1 MIFKIDDIEIELAEK
16 NKGIRLTTHND
27 DNIILPNQTMDSV
40 ENIVKENFQ
49 IVKSYYQ
56 AKLGVSAS
64 VDKHDINA
72 VSLKI
77 VLYYL
82 YMYNM
87 WRKMYENHRDRD
99 LKFLAKDFENPNTSD
114 RIIWY
119 FKKKYPK
126 SYSAKCELMLSLS
139 PDEFKRYEKKRQE
152 FDDMW

>member
-1 MIFKIDDIEIELAEK
+1 MKFKIDDTEIELARE

-56 AKLGVSAS
+56 AKSGVSVS
-64 VDKHDINA
+64 VDKHDISV

-87 WRKMYENHRDRD
+87 WRRIYEHHKDRD
-99 LKFLAKDFENPNTSD
+99 LEFLAEDFENPSTRD
-114 RIIWY
+114 TIIWY
-119 FKKKYPK
+119 FKKKYPEN
-126 SYSAKCELMLSLS
+126 YSTKCELMLSMS
-139 PDEFKRYEKKRQE
+139 ADEFKSYEKKRQE
-152 FDDMW
+152 FHDMW